1 MARKPAP
8 LTGEKA
14 RDYSGIAEK
23 LRAFGHNPRAAHML
37 RGKRHEY

>member
-23 LRAFGHNPRAAHML
+23 ATGIWPQPASGVYVARQ
-37 RGKRHEY
+37 KV